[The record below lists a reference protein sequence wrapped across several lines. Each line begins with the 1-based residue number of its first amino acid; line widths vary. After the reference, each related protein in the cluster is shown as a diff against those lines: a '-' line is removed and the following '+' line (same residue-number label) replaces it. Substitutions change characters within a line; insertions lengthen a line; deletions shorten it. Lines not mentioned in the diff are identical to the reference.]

1 MPNNNYT
8 STANTSWTVPAGITE
23 ITVEIWGAG
32 GGGGGSNINT
42 TAGGSGG
49 GGGGAYVRL
58 AITGLVPGN
67 IHGLNVGAGGAGGPA
82 GNNNGSPGGTS
93 NFYNNSGGN
102 TAIIV
107 GANAGAGG
115 INAAN
120 TGNKAGIG
128 GAANGT
134 VGTSYKGG
142 NGANNGGSRIGG
154 GAGAGAGNANAGA
167 DTSVQTGS
175 TGANGGGSGGN
186 GGSRNANGNQYQTVS
201 GAGGGGAGQSNG
213 TARAGG
219 LGGNGRVYI
228 TWADVLV
235 VQDAYSTSQVDPVT
249 LTLAAIDLVVQDAY
263 STTQVDDVVLPST
276 GQTLS
281 PSFDVTDG
289 NWTNESGSAVDLFE
303 SLNEESPSDTDYI
316 QSEYSP
322 TASPVVVGLESGID
336 PASSSGHVL
345 RYRLEKYPVGSVTLS
360 MTVQLRQGYTNE
372 GSPGTLIA
380 EWTDSDLSDTMA
392 MVQRTLTTGQADSI
406 TNYASLF
413 IRMVAN

>member
-23 ITVEIWGAG
+23 ATIEVWGAG
-32 GGGGGSNINT
+32 GGGGGSNVNS

-67 IHGLNVGAGGAGGPA
+67 VHGLNVGAGGAGGPA

-120 TGNKAGIG
+120 TGNKAGLG

-154 GAGAGAGNANAGA
+154 GAGAGAGNANAGD
-167 DTSVQTGS
+167 DTAVQTGA
-175 TGANGGGSGGN
+175 TGVNGGGSGGN
-186 GGSRNANGNQYQTVS
+186 GGARNANGNNYRTDS

-219 LGGNGRVYI
+219 YGGNGRVYI
-228 TWADVLV
+228 SWADVLV
-235 VQDAYSTSQVDPVT
+235 VQDAFSTSQTDAVT
-249 LTLAAIDLVVQDAY
+249 ITLAAIDLVVQDAY
-263 STTQVDDVVLPST
+263 STSQVDQIQYFPQELYPASDK
-276 GQTLS
+276 
-281 PSFDVTDG
+281 TDG
-289 NWTNESGSAVDLFE
+289 TWTNESGSAANLYDSV
-303 SLNEESPSDTDYI
+303 NETLPSDSDYI
-316 QSEYSP
+316 QSEYDPS
-322 TASPVVVGLESGID
+322 TSPVVLGLETGLD
-336 PASSSGHVL
+336 PLSSSGHIF
-345 RYRLEKYPVGSVTLS
+345 RYRLEKYPVGAGTQEVI
-360 MTVQLRQGYTNE
+360 VQIRQDYISE
-372 GSPGTLIA
+372 VSQGTLIA
-380 EWTDSDLSDTMA
+380 EWTDSDLSSTMTTVA
-392 MVQRTLTTGQADSI
+392 QTLTAGQANSI
-406 TNYASLF
+406 TSYSTLFVRIVAS
-413 IRMVAN
+413 